1 MSWSSSAGSR
11 GPSSGRCRSRWIWFV
26 HHDAVAALPR
36 PRESLQLLCVRCGAG
51 LFYVRHHRPRG
62 VREHHYESEAVLRR
76 QARAQAERGSAMPAG
91 IASSSATTVALPSGR
106 RPGVRAESNRV
117 LERFGKQASITQ
129 EKK

>member
-26 HHDAVAALPR
+26 HHDAVAAFPR

-62 VREHHYESEAVLRR
+62 VREHHYESE
-76 QARAQAERGSAMPAG
+76 AERGSAMPAG